1 MSTHMRTKKILPL
14 FSALGLILL
23 SSTEIGKA
31 SVKQARRFFALNS
44 EPIELSIYNSADYIA
59 EDEKG
64 DDGSL
69 ISKGLV
75 SKFKDYCINDLGINV
90 SVSYSTFDT
99 NETMLSELKTG
110 RANYDLVTPS
120 DYVIQK
126 MIREDMITT
135 YDEDSTPMYN
145 KYVSPWITEQMDNIE
160 VDGIKGLVN
169 KYARGYMWGTLGILY
184 NDTFNGVIARGIT
197 SEEMDQ
203 DMQSWDS
210 LWDDKYNN
218 LLAIK
223 DSMRDTYAIGILYT
237 YREELKSLKE
247 QYDKGEISDD
257 DYNKTVTK
265 IFNRCED
272 KNLSE
277 VKENL
282 TALKKNAFG
291 FEVDSGKVDMAKG
304 DKFAIDIA
312 WSGDASYA
320 MDMADEN
327 NAKLLENNPDADTTT
342 LRYALPDTGANIWFD
357 GWVMPKSIE
366 NRPGHKEIAEKFVD
380 FVSDPEHIYGDE
392 SVNPD
397 QLTNVAQNMNYIGYT
412 SVIAGD
418 SVLSLVKSWYDI
430 RYDED
435 EDDFDDSILDDYT
448 LVDVSKIPSMSK
460 KEREESY
467 YFKDI
472 SYFFKGTL
480 TDMDDSDMVFAVLAS
495 NKDRQ
500 FDTQYPDSSMLPCLC
515 IMQDFGN
522 QTNALTKMWEQV
534 KNTNLPLWAYILVI
548 IAILLLIGYIVFEK
562 IRKKIVLDKRR
573 ERKLMRQAKEK
584 AALEALK
591 KQQKLEKQ
599 SLKESKKATKKNG

>member
-1 MSTHMRTKKILPL
+1 MSIHTRIKKIFPL
-14 FSALGLILL
+14 FAAFGLVLL
-23 SSTEIGKA
+23 SSTEIGNT
-31 SVKQARRFFALNS
+31 SIRQARRHFALNS
-44 EPIELSIYNSADYIA
+44 DPIELSVYNSADYIA

-64 DDGSL
+64 DDGTL

-75 SKFKDYCINDLGINV
+75 SKFKDYCIDELGINV

-135 YDEDSTPMYN
+135 YDEGSTPMYD
-145 KYVSPWITEQMDNIE
+145 KYVSPWITQQMDKIE
-160 VDGIKGLVN
+160 VDGVKGLVN
-169 KYARGYMWGTLGILY
+169 KYTRGYMWGTLGILY

-197 SEEMDQ
+197 PEEMDK

-237 YREELKSLKE
+237 YREELGSLKK
-247 QYDKGEISDD
+247 QYDAKEISED
-257 DYNKTVTK
+257 DYNKEVTE
-265 IFNRCED
+265 IFNRCQD

-282 TALKKNAFG
+282 ISLKKNAFG

-327 NAKLLENNPDADTTT
+327 NEKLLENNPDADTTT
-342 LRYALPDTGANIWFD
+342 LRYALPSTGANIWFD

-380 FVSDPEHIYGDE
+380 FVSDPEHVYGDE
-392 SVNPD
+392 SVNPE

-435 EDDFDDSILDDYT
+435 EDDFDDSVLDDYK
-448 LVDVSKIPSMSK
+448 LVDVASIPTMSK
-460 KEREESY
+460 EEKEESY
-467 YFKDI
+467 YLKDI

-480 TDMDDSDMVFAVLAS
+480 TDMDDSDMTFAVLAS

-522 QTNALTKMWEQV
+522 QTNTLTKMWEQV

-548 IAILLLIGYIVFEK
+548 VAIALLIGYIIFEK
-562 IRKKIVLDKRR
+562 IRKKIILDKRR

-584 AALEALK
+584 AAIEAMK

-599 SLKESKKATKKNG
+599 SLKESKKSIKKA